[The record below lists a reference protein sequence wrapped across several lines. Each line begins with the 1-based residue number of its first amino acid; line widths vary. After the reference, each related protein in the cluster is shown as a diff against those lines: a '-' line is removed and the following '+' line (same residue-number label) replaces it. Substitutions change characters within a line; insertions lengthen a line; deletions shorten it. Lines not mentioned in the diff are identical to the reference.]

1 MVGRGKEAM
10 SVRDDS
16 RKPVF
21 CTVCGRTARLEWH
34 TIEEDIAERRE
45 CATRSGEGL
54 WMCADVCH
62 VTCHRL
68 MGDDDKSGAGARAA
82 LEMLRRLAGVVE
94 GPRRKYR
101 RKGQR

>member
-1 MVGRGKEAM
+1 MVGRGKGAM

-21 CTVCGRTARLEWH
+21 CMVCGRTARLEWH
-34 TIEEDIAERRE
+34 TIEEDVAERRE

-68 MGDDDKSGAGARAA
+68 MGDDDKSGAAARAA